1 MKLQPLR
8 AGCPSASGS
17 QRQPCVVVL
26 SYPGFVQCRV
36 TQMERA
42 ATILLEN
49 TTGGG
54 ARQIVDTFHVN
65 QEQDV
70 RGQSGRGQQMLE
82 WVHREQLYFPC
93 QPQHE
98 SSYHRY
104 NTTQRSRRNDYI
116 LVRANETPLA
126 KAEDLGPQDEGHV
139 LNSDREPAVAQL
151 LAQRLP
157 RTETPAGHQELRDP
171 HRACHG
177 NLHMEHR
184 NRGYH
189 PGVQRHHYKERRMN
203 GCTDPKLTKLTKW
216 RPTGLRSNSPN
227 AKCKLRRERERERDR
242 ERERRRQSGI
252 SGFRSD
258 AIHGLKRGNLGI
270 WE

>member
-1 MKLQPLR
+1 
-8 AGCPSASGS
+8 
-17 QRQPCVVVL
+17 
-26 SYPGFVQCRV
+26 
-36 TQMERA
+36 
-42 ATILLEN
+42 
-49 TTGGG
+49 
-54 ARQIVDTFHVN
+54 
-65 QEQDV
+65 
-70 RGQSGRGQQMLE
+70 MLE
-82 WVHREQLYFPC
+82 WVHREQLHFPC

-116 LVRANETPLA
+116 LVRATENPFA

-157 RTETPAGHQELRDP
+157 RTETPTGRQELRDP

-203 GCTDPKLTKLTKW
+203 G
-216 RPTGLRSNSPN
+216 RPEADQTYQVEAHGPALQFSYCKVQA
-227 AKCKLRRERERERDR
+227 AKRERERERETERDR

-270 WE
+270 RE